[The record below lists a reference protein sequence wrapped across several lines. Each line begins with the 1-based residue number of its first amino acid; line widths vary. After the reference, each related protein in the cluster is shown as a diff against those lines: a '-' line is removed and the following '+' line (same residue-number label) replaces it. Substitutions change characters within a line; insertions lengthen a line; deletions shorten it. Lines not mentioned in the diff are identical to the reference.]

1 MKTLKSILI
10 IAVLTAMSVSCTK
23 EVLLT
28 SGKDLGHRIVDAKAG
43 QFPVYVAT
51 IGVWSAKSLN
61 DWISVSPELHKDAT
75 TFIVNY
81 ASNES
86 REGDSHFN
94 RIGRVVICTYD
105 GATADT
111 LQVWQRGITP
121 HVEISGNGIVPV
133 EGGRCKVPLR
143 TNLSDSERKGITV
156 SSAASWVKSVAYS
169 VDGRSLDLDL
179 AAGSAREAV
188 ITFTHTPVWGEST
201 SFELKIKQEDE

>member
-10 IAVLTAMSVSCTK
+10 IAALAAMSASCAK

-43 QFPVYVAT
+43 QFPVYVET
-51 IGVWSAKSLN
+51 SGVWSAKSL
-61 DWISVSPELHKDAT
+61 DEWITVSPDLHKDAT

-86 REGDSHFN
+86 REGDNRFN
-94 RIGRVVICTYD
+94 RIGRVVVCTYD

-111 LQVWQRGITP
+111 LQVWQRGIAP
-121 HVEISGNGIVPV
+121 YVGISGDGIVPT
-133 EGGRCKVPLR
+133 EGGRCNVPLR
-143 TNLSDSERKGITV
+143 TNLSDSERRGITV
-156 SSAASWVKSVAYS
+156 SSAAPWVKSVAYS
-169 VDGRSLDLDL
+169 PDGRSLDLDL

-188 ITFTHTPVWGEST
+188 ITFTHTPIWGEST
-201 SFELKIKQEDE
+201 SFELKIKQEDD